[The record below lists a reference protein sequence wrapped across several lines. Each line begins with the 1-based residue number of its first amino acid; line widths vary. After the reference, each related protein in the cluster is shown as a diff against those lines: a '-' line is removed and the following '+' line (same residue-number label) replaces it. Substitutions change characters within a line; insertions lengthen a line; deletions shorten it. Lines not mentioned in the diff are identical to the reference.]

1 MGYAPS
7 ARPPSNV
14 SLQLTSARSS
24 EALRLSAY
32 RDAIASNRA
41 SRILDR
47 PLAAELG
54 RWIATSIVSALLMDR
69 GDRRAPSALRQS
81 AYHMQHL
88 LHRIPERGRMIFG
101 VAIVAL
107 GVEHLVCANMA
118 ARPFPAQFHAIVIPV
133 IPWIP
138 AHPWLAY
145 VTGAALLV
153 AGLSILMNVHAR
165 AGALLVGGILL
176 GWNLIL
182 HVPRMVVVPQ
192 NWGLRG
198 EVCEML
204 ALSSAAFILAGTL
217 PRADGSAGRWDRAL
231 ANIGRVLFGMSAVVF
246 GVDHFLALDLI
257 ASLVPAWMPGHIFL
271 ASLTGAAMIA
281 AGVSI
286 LTKWMGGLGAF
297 GLGMVFLV
305 FVLTLHVPRVLA
317 APRSPDEWSSA
328 LIALGMWGASWI
340 CASVAALAQTHPIDA

>member
-1 MGYAPS
+1 
-7 ARPPSNV
+7 
-14 SLQLTSARSS
+14 
-24 EALRLSAY
+24 
-32 RDAIASNRA
+32 
-41 SRILDR
+41 
-47 PLAAELG
+47 
-54 RWIATSIVSALLMDR
+54 
-69 GDRRAPSALRQS
+69 
-81 AYHMQHL
+81 
-88 LHRIPERGRMIFG
+88 MIFG

-107 GVEHLVCANMA
+107 GVENLVCANMA
-118 ARPFPAQFHAIVIPV
+118 SQPFPAQFHAIVIPV

-153 AGLSILMNVHAR
+153 AGLTIVMNTQAR
-165 AGALLVGGILL
+165 AGALIVGSILL
-176 GWNLIL
+176 GSDLIL
-182 HVPRMVVVPQ
+182 HVPRMIVVPK

-217 PRADGSAGRWDRAL
+217 PRANGSVGRWDLTL
-231 ANIGRVLFGMSAVVF
+231 ANIGRIFFGIAAVVF

-257 ASLVPAWMPGHIFL
+257 ASLVPGWMPWHLFL
-271 ASLTGAAMIA
+271 ASLAGAAMIA
-281 AGVSI
+281 AGVGI
-286 LTKWMGGLGAF
+286 LTKWIGGLGAF
-297 GLGMVFLV
+297 GLGIVFML

-340 CASVAALAQTHPIDA
+340 CVSVAARARPHPDNS

>member
-1 MGYAPS
+1 MIFA
-7 ARPPSNV
+7 A
-14 SLQLTSARSS
+14 
-24 EALRLSAY
+24 
-32 RDAIASNRA
+32 AIAA
-41 SRILDR
+41 
-47 PLAAELG
+47 
-54 RWIATSIVSALLMDR
+54 V
-69 GDRRAPSALRQS
+69 
-81 AYHMQHL
+81 
-88 LHRIPERGRMIFG
+88 
-101 VAIVAL
+101 

-118 ARPFPAQFHAIVIPV
+118 VQPFPARFHAIVIPV

-145 VTGAALLV
+145 ATGAALLV
-153 AGLSILMNVHAR
+153 AGLCILTNVRAR
-165 AGALLVGGILL
+165 AGALVIGGIFL
-176 GWNLIL
+176 GSDLIL
-182 HVPRMVVVPQ
+182 HVPRMIVVPE

-231 ANIGRVLFGMSAVVF
+231 ANIGRVLFGIAVVVF

-271 ASLTGAAMIA
+271 ASLTGAAMIV

-297 GLGMVFLV
+297 GLGIVFLL
-305 FVLTLHVPRVLA
+305 FVVTLHVPRVLA

-340 CASVAALAQTHPIDA
+340 CVSVATRGHYAPAI

>member
-1 MGYAPS
+1 
-7 ARPPSNV
+7 
-14 SLQLTSARSS
+14 
-24 EALRLSAY
+24 
-32 RDAIASNRA
+32 
-41 SRILDR
+41 
-47 PLAAELG
+47 
-54 RWIATSIVSALLMDR
+54 
-69 GDRRAPSALRQS
+69 
-81 AYHMQHL
+81 
-88 LHRIPERGRMIFG
+88 MIFG

-118 ARPFPAQFHAIVIPV
+118 VQPFPARFHAIVIPV

-153 AGLSILMNVHAR
+153 AGSSILINVRAR
-165 AGALLVGGILL
+165 AGALLVGGIFL
-176 GWNLIL
+176 GSDLIL
-182 HVPRMVVVPQ
+182 HVPRMVVVPE

-198 EVCEML
+198 EVCELL

-217 PRADGSAGRWDRAL
+217 PRADGSAGRWDHAL
-231 ANIGRVLFGMSAVVF
+231 ANIGRVVFGIAVVVF

-257 ASLVPAWMPGHIFL
+257 ASLVPAWMPGHVFL
-271 ASLTGAAMIA
+271 ASLTGAAMIV

-286 LTKWMGGLGAF
+286 LTKWMGGLAGF
-297 GLGMVFLV
+297 GLGIVFLL

-340 CASVAALAQTHPIDA
+340 CVSVAARGNLAPAI